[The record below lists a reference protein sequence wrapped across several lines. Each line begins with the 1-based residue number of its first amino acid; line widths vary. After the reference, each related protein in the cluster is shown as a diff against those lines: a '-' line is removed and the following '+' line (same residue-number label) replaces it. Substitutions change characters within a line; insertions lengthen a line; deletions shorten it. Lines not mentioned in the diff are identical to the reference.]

1 MQVIFIDYSPSGR
14 VSKPLGKFFFGF
26 FFLANFVVCLA
37 FAPQAVFAQAN
48 PFGGPAKPAG
58 GNKAVANPTQPAVTS
73 NLSVD
78 PSLIIRRY
86 GDLRPGTPTELA
98 EAILVCTQ
106 ISRTD
111 VVRTFIQDFEKLA
124 VSATQASAV
133 QKQLGSAFLFELSLN
148 PKIQP
153 EGARFAAIVNK
164 GALAYMRDDTR
175 IKSLI
180 ADLASTDKLTR
191 VRARDTFKTL
201 DVEAVALLGAALGAP
216 QYSENY
222 REIQRAIIAMG
233 NVAVEPMIGYLD
245 VSDEEHQARVIEVL
259 GYLGATRVVDR
270 IVAYAVLETA
280 DSTLGIAARRS
291 LVQLVKALP
300 TKRDAMAYLQL
311 QLDRVI
317 SGDLMLSVDE
327 FNRITLW
334 KYDSEQA
341 IVTPTTHD
349 ARVVALVLATR
360 VSKDLYSLDLSNAKY
375 KRQFLRSVLASSKVL
390 NGMSQPL
397 ADGTL
402 QLVSQE
408 SPAYVL
414 ALLEHCLAEKNYP
427 AAVGA
432 AEVLGVIGSDALVYS
447 PSGKPTPLVRLLDHA
462 NRRVRFAVAKA
473 IFKINPQ
480 QAFPGCTFLSEAA
493 GYYTKTA
500 GTRSVLTG
508 DVQPERSQT
517 WSGLLAQI
525 GFSGDRAKSGRDLVH
540 LAQQSADYEFIMI
553 GESIAAP
560 HINDVVYMLRHDPRT
575 AGIPIGIVVHDLS
588 IGRANPIA
596 AVDPLT
602 FVLTEPVS
610 AEGLLQ
616 QTRPLLLTAQYQE
629 VTTSERLAQA
639 KICLTWFEKVLADQQ
654 QFKFFNVQ
662 RQQQAMI
669 NAIFVPPLSKH
680 AATALA
686 LIGSDQ
692 AQRTLV
698 TFASQDTEI
707 LNNRVH
713 AVAALA
719 QNIQQYRVLLT
730 RVEILKLY
738 DLYNK
743 SLASP
748 QENID
753 VLSDILDAIESPTK
767 TANSKP

>member
-1 MQVIFIDYSPSGR
+1 VIFIDYSRSGR
-14 VSKPLGKFFFGF
+14 VSKPLGRFFFGF
-26 FFLANFVVCLA
+26 FFLASFGVYLA
-37 FAPQAVFAQAN
+37 LAPQAVLAQTN
-48 PFGGPAKPAG
+48 PFGGPAKPAVP
-58 GNKAVANPTQPAVTS
+58 NNVATNPQPVPTL
-73 NLSVD
+73 NLSLD
-78 PSLIIRRY
+78 PNLIIRRY

-98 EAILVCTQ
+98 QAILICTQ

-111 VVRTFIQDFEKLA
+111 VTRIFIQDFEKLNI
-124 VSATQASAV
+124 SAAQASAV
-133 QKQLGSAFLFELSLN
+133 QKLLGSAFLFELSLD

-153 EGARFAAIVNK
+153 EGSRFATIVNN

-175 IKSLI
+175 VKSLI
-180 ADLASTDKLTR
+180 ANLASTDKLTR

-201 DVEAVALLGAALGAP
+201 DMGAAALLGAALGDP

-222 REIQRAIIAMG
+222 REIQRAIIGMG
-233 NVAVEPMIGYLD
+233 NVAVEPIIGYLD
-245 VSDEEHQARVIEVL
+245 VSDEQHQARVIEVL
-259 GYLGATRVVDR
+259 GHLGATRVADQLVS
-270 IVAYAVLETA
+270 YAVLEA
-280 DSTLGIAARRS
+280 PDSILGAAARRA
-291 LVQLVKALP
+291 LIQLVKTLP

-311 QLDRVI
+311 QLNRAL
-317 SGDLMLSVDE
+317 SGDLMLPVDE
-327 FNRITLW
+327 FSRVTLW
-334 KYDSEQA
+334 TYDEEQA
-341 IVTPTTHD
+341 LVAPTTHD

-360 VSKDLYSLDLSNAKY
+360 ISKNLYSLDLSNAQY

-390 NGMSQPL
+390 NGISQPL
-397 ADGTL
+397 AAGTL

-414 ALLEHCLAEKNYP
+414 ALLEHCLKEENYP

-432 AEVLGVIGSDALVYS
+432 AEVLGAIGSEALVYS
-447 PSGKPTPLVRLLDHA
+447 PSGKPTPLVGLLNHP
-462 NRRVRFAVAKA
+462 NRRVRFAVASA

-480 QAFPGCTFLSEAA
+480 RAFPGCTFLSEAA
-493 GYYTKTA
+493 GHYIKTA

-508 DVQPERSQT
+508 DVKPERSQT

-525 GFSGDRAKSGRDLVH
+525 GFSGDRAKSGRDLVRM
-540 LAQQSADYEFIMI
+540 AQQSADYEFIMI
-553 GESIAAP
+553 GESIAGP

-610 AEGLLQ
+610 VEGLLH
-616 QTRPLLLTAQYQE
+616 QTRPLLLTAKYQE
-629 VTTSERLAQA
+629 ITTPERLAQA
-639 KICLTWFEKVLADQQ
+639 KVCLTWIEKVLANQQ
-654 QFKFFNVQ
+654 QFEFFNVQ
-662 RQQQAMI
+662 RQQQAII
-669 NAIFVPPLSKH
+669 NALFVPPLSKH

-686 LIGSDQ
+686 YIGSDK
-692 AQRTLV
+692 AQRTLA

-713 AVAALA
+713 AVGALQ
-719 QNIQQYRVLLT
+719 QNLQQYKVLLT
-730 RVEILKLY
+730 RAEILKLY

-767 TANSKP
+767 TAAAKP

>member
-1 MQVIFIDYSPSGR
+1 MQVMFIDYSPSDR
-14 VSKPLGKFFFGF
+14 VSKPLRRLFFGF
-26 FFLANFVVCLA
+26 FFLAGFVVCLV
-37 FAPQAVFAQAN
+37 FAPQAVLAQAN
-48 PFGGPAKPAG
+48 PFGGSAKPVGSNNTA
-58 GNKAVANPTQPAVTS
+58 ANPAQPATTS
-73 NLSVD
+73 NFNLD
-78 PSLIIRRY
+78 PNLIIRRY
-86 GDLRPGTPTELA
+86 GELRPGTPTELA
-98 EAILVCTQ
+98 EAILICTQ

-111 VVRTFIQDFEKLA
+111 VARIFIQDFEKLN

-153 EGARFAAIVNK
+153 EGARFATIVNK
-164 GALAYMRDDTR
+164 GALAYMQDDAR

-180 ADLASTDKLTR
+180 ASLASTDALTR
-191 VRARDTFKTL
+191 ARARDEFKTL
-201 DVEAVALLGAALGAP
+201 DLEAAALLGAALGDP
-216 QYSENY
+216 QYSKNY
-222 REIQRAIIAMG
+222 QEIQRAIIVMG
-233 NVAVEPMIGYLD
+233 NVAVEPIIGYLD
-245 VSDEEHQARVIEVL
+245 VPDKEHRARVIEVL
-259 GYLGATRVVDR
+259 GHLRATRVADR
-270 IVAYAVLETA
+270 LVTYAVLEEA
-280 DSTLGIAARRS
+280 DSILGTAARRS
-291 LVQLVKALP
+291 LMQLVKTLP

-311 QLDRVI
+311 QLDRALD
-317 SGDLMLSVDE
+317 GDLMLPVDE

-334 KYDSEQA
+334 EYNAKQA
-341 IVTPTTHD
+341 IVIPTTRD
-349 ARVVALVLATR
+349 ARVIALILATK
-360 VSKDLYSLDLSNAKY
+360 VSKNLYSLDQSNAQY
-375 KRQFLRSVLASSKVL
+375 KRQFLRSILASSKVL

-397 ADGTL
+397 ADGTR

-414 ALLEHCLAEKNYP
+414 SLLEHCLAEENYP
-427 AAVGA
+427 AAIGA
-432 AEVLGVIGSDALVYS
+432 VEVLGAIGSEDLVYA
-447 PSGKPTPLVRLLDHA
+447 PSGKPTPLVRLLNHA
-462 NRRVRFAVAKA
+462 NRRVRFAVANA

-480 QAFPGCTFLSEAA
+480 RAFPGCTFLSEAA
-493 GYYTKTA
+493 GYYIKTA

-508 DVQPERSQT
+508 DVKPERSQT

-525 GFSGDRAKSGRDLVH
+525 GFSGDRAKSGRDLVRM
-540 LAQQSADYEFIMI
+540 AQQSADYEFIMI

-596 AVDPLT
+596 ALDPLT
-602 FVLTEPVS
+602 FALTEPVS
-610 AEGLLQ
+610 AAGLLQ
-616 QTRPLLLTAQYQE
+616 QTRPLLLTAKYQE
-629 VTTSERLAQA
+629 ITTVERITQAEVCLA
-639 KICLTWFEKVLADQQ
+639 WFEKVLANQHK
-654 QFKFFNVQ
+654 FAFFNVQ

-669 NAIFVPPLSKH
+669 NALFVPPLSQP

-686 LIGSDQ
+686 HIGSDQ
-692 AQRTLV
+692 SQRTLA

-713 AVAALA
+713 AVMALK
-719 QNIQQYRVLLT
+719 QNIEQYKVLLT
-730 RVEILKLY
+730 RAEILKLY

-767 TANSKP
+767 TADTKP

>member
-1 MQVIFIDYSPSGR
+1 MFIDYSPSGN
-14 VSKPLGKFFFGF
+14 VSKPLGRFFFGF
-26 FFLANFVVCLA
+26 FFLACCVVCLA
-37 FAPQAVFAQAN
+37 LVPQAVLAQAN
-48 PFGGPAKPAG
+48 PFGGPARPAG
-58 GNKAVANPTQPAVTS
+58 GNNAAATPPQSAATS
-73 NLSVD
+73 NLSLD
-78 PSLIIRRY
+78 PNLIIRRY
-86 GDLRPGTPTELA
+86 GELRPSTPTELA
-98 EAILVCTQ
+98 EAILICTQ

-111 VVRTFIQDFEKLA
+111 IARIFIQDLEKLKLSPA
-124 VSATQASAV
+124 QASAV
-133 QKQLGSAFLFELSLN
+133 QRRLGSAFLFQLSLN

-153 EGARFAAIVNK
+153 EGSRLAAIVNK
-164 GALAYMRDDTR
+164 GALAYMQDDTR

-180 ADLASTDKLTR
+180 AALASTDKLTR
-191 VRARDTFKTL
+191 VHARDTFKTL
-201 DVEAVALLGAALGAP
+201 DVEAAAMLGAALGDS
-216 QYSENY
+216 QYSKNY

-245 VSDEEHQARVIEVL
+245 VSDEEYQARVIEVL
-259 GYLGATRVVDR
+259 GHLGATRVADR

-280 DSTLGIAARRS
+280 DSTLGAAARRS
-291 LVQLVKALP
+291 LVQLVKAVP

-311 QLDRVI
+311 QFDRVL
-317 SGDLMLSVDE
+317 SGDLMLPVDE

-334 KYDSEQA
+334 KYNAEQA
-341 IVTPTTHD
+341 IVTPTAHD
-349 ARVVALVLATR
+349 ARVVSLVLATQ
-360 VSKDLYSLDLSNAKY
+360 VSQDLYNLDLSNAQY
-375 KRQFLRSVLASSKVL
+375 KRQFLRSILASSKVL

-408 SPAYVL
+408 SPQYVL
-414 ALLEHCLAEKNYP
+414 ALLEHCLAEENYP

-432 AEVLGVIGSDALVYS
+432 AEVLGAIGNDALVYS
-447 PSGKPTPLVRLLDHA
+447 PSGKLMPLVRLLNHA
-462 NRRVRFAVAKA
+462 NRRVRFAVATA

-480 QAFPGCTFLSEAA
+480 RAFPGCTFLSEAA
-493 GYYTKTA
+493 GYYIQTA

-508 DVQPERSQT
+508 DVKPERSQT

-525 GFSGDRAKSGRDLVH
+525 GFSGDRAKSGRDLVR

-588 IGRANPIA
+588 IGRAAPIA

-610 AEGLLQ
+610 VEGLLQ
-616 QTRPLLLTAQYQE
+616 QIRPLLLTARYQE
-629 VTTSERLAQA
+629 ITTPERLAQA
-639 KICLTWFEKVLADQQ
+639 KVCLTWFEKVLANQQ
-654 QFKFFNVQ
+654 QFEFFNVR

-669 NAIFVPPLSKH
+669 NALFVPPLCKP

-686 LIGSDQ
+686 HIGSDQ
-692 AQRTLV
+692 AQRNLA

-713 AVAALA
+713 AVAALK
-719 QNIQQYRVLLT
+719 QNIQQYKVLLT
-730 RVEILKLY
+730 RPEILKLY

-753 VLSDILDAIESPTK
+753 VLSDILDAIEAPTR
-767 TANSKP
+767 TANSKE

>member
-14 VSKPLGKFFFGF
+14 VSKPLSRFFFGF
-26 FFLANFVVCLA
+26 FFLASFVVCLA
-37 FAPQAVFAQAN
+37 LAPLAVLAQAN
-48 PFGGPAKPAG
+48 PFGGPTKPAAA
-58 GNKAVANPTQPAVTS
+58 NNTAANPQPAPAL
-73 NLSVD
+73 NLSLD
-78 PSLIIRRY
+78 PNLIIRRY
-86 GDLRPGTPTELA
+86 GELRPGTPTELA
-98 EAILVCTQ
+98 QAILICTQ

-111 VVRTFIQDFEKLA
+111 VARIFIQDFEKLN
-124 VSATQASAV
+124 VSAAQASAV

-153 EGARFAAIVNK
+153 EGSRFTAIVNK
-164 GALAYMRDDTR
+164 GALTYMRDDAR
-175 IKSLI
+175 VKSLI
-180 ADLASTDKLTR
+180 ASLASTDKLTR

-201 DVEAVALLGAALGAP
+201 DMGAAALLGAALGDP

-222 REIQRAIIAMG
+222 REIQQAIIGMG
-233 NVAVEPMIGYLD
+233 KVAVEPIIGYLD
-245 VSDEEHQARVIEVL
+245 VSDEQHRARVIDVL
-259 GYLGATRVVDR
+259 GHLGTTRVANQLVS
-270 IVAYAVLETA
+270 YAVLETP
-280 DSTLGIAARRS
+280 DSILGAAARRA
-291 LVQLVKALP
+291 LIQLVKTLP

-311 QLDRVI
+311 QLDRAL
-317 SGDLMLSVDE
+317 SGDLMLPVDE

-334 KYDSEQA
+334 TYDEEQA
-341 IVTPTTHD
+341 LVAPTTHD

-360 VSKDLYSLDLSNAKY
+360 ISKSLYSLDLSSAQY

-390 NGMSQPL
+390 NGISQPL

-414 ALLEHCLAEKNYP
+414 SLLEHCLTEENYP

-432 AEVLGVIGSDALVYS
+432 AEVLGAIGSEVLVYS
-447 PSGKPTPLVRLLDHA
+447 PSGKPAPLVRLLNHP
-462 NRRVRFAVAKA
+462 NRRVRFAVASA
-473 IFKINPQ
+473 IFNINPQ
-480 QAFPGCTFLSEAA
+480 RAFPGCTFLSEAA
-493 GYYTKTA
+493 GHYIKTA

-508 DVQPERSQT
+508 DVKPERSQT
-517 WSGLLAQI
+517 WSGLLTQI
-525 GFSGDRAKSGRDLVH
+525 GFSGDRAKSGRDLVRM
-540 LAQQSADYEFIMI
+540 AQQSADYEFIMI

-610 AEGLLQ
+610 VEGLLH
-616 QTRPLLLTAQYQE
+616 QTRPLLLTAKYQKI
-629 VTTSERLAQA
+629 TTPERLAQA
-639 KICLTWFEKVLADQQ
+639 KVCLTWIEKVLANQQ
-654 QFKFFNVQ
+654 QFEFFHVQ
-662 RQQQAMI
+662 RQQQAII
-669 NAIFVPPLSKH
+669 NALFVPPLSKH

-686 LIGSDQ
+686 HIGSDK
-692 AQRTLV
+692 AQLTLA

-713 AVAALA
+713 AVTALQ
-719 QNIQQYRVLLT
+719 QNLQKYRVLLT
-730 RVEILKLY
+730 RAEILKLY

-748 QENID
+748 QQNID

-767 TANSKP
+767 TAAAKP

>member
-1 MQVIFIDYSPSGR
+1 MQVMFIDYSPSGR
-14 VSKPLGKFFFGF
+14 VSKPLGRFFFGF
-26 FFLANFVVCLA
+26 FFLASFVVCLA
-37 FAPQAVFAQAN
+37 LAPQAVLAQAN

-58 GNKAVANPTQPAVTS
+58 GNNAAANPAQPAAPV
-73 NLSVD
+73 NLSLD
-78 PSLIIRRY
+78 PNLIIRRY

-98 EAILVCTQ
+98 EAILICTQ

-111 VVRTFIQDFEKLA
+111 IARIFIQDLEKLNISPA
-124 VSATQASAV
+124 QASAV

-153 EGARFAAIVNK
+153 EGSRFATIVNK
-164 GALAYMRDDTR
+164 GALAYMQDDAR

-180 ADLASTDKLTR
+180 ANLASTDKLTR

-201 DVEAVALLGAALGAP
+201 DVGAAALLGAALGDP
-216 QYSENY
+216 RYSENY
-222 REIQRAIIAMG
+222 REIQRAIIGMG
-233 NVAVEPMIGYLD
+233 NVAVEPMIGYMG
-245 VSDEEHQARVIEVL
+245 VSDEKHQARVIEVL
-259 GYLGATRVVDR
+259 GHLGATRVADQLVT
-270 IVAYAVLETA
+270 YAVLEAA
-280 DSTLGIAARRS
+280 DSTLGAAARRA
-291 LVQLVKALP
+291 LIQLVKTLP

-311 QLDRVI
+311 QLDRAV
-317 SGDLMLSVDE
+317 SGDLMLPVDE

-334 KYDSEQA
+334 KYDAEQA
-341 IVTPTTHD
+341 IVAPTTHN

-360 VSKDLYSLDLSNAKY
+360 VSSSLYSLDQSNAQY

-397 ADGTL
+397 AAGTL

-414 ALLEHCLAEKNYP
+414 ALLEHSLAEENYP

-432 AEVLGVIGSDALVYS
+432 AEVLGVIGSEALVYA
-447 PSGKPTPLVRLLDHA
+447 PSGKPTPLVRLLNHA
-462 NRRVRFAVAKA
+462 NRRVRFAVASA

-480 QAFPGCTFLSEAA
+480 RAFPGCTFLSEAA
-493 GYYTKTA
+493 GYYIKTA

-508 DVQPERSQT
+508 DVKPERSQT

-525 GFSGDRAKSGRDLVH
+525 GFSGDRAKSGRDLVRM
-540 LAQQSADYEFIMI
+540 AQQSADYEFIMI

-596 AVDPLT
+596 AIDPLT

-610 AEGLLQ
+610 VEGLLQ
-616 QTRPLLLTAQYQE
+616 QTRPMLLTAKYQE
-629 VTTSERLAQA
+629 ITTLERLAQA
-639 KICLTWFEKVLADQQ
+639 KVCLTWFEKVLVNQQ
-654 QFKFFNVQ
+654 QLQFYNVQ

-669 NAIFVPPLSKH
+669 NALFVPPLSKP

-686 LIGSDQ
+686 HIGSDL
-692 AQRTLV
+692 AQRTLA

-713 AVAALA
+713 AVAALK

-730 RVEILKLY
+730 RAEILKFY

-767 TANSKP
+767 TATAKP